1 MTAAGEWLAAH
12 AGGAPPELLDAM
24 LGALPRSGGAVP
36 EELAAAALGLLRTV
50 LGGSGGR
57 EDALPLLAAD
67 ALLTHAFHAQA
78 EFAPERLAEFAD
90 RLGAGGE
97 LGGLLQPASG
107 S

>member
-1 MTAAGEWLAAH
+1 MTAAGEWLAGH
-12 AGGAPPELLDAM
+12 TEGAPPELLEAM
-24 LGALPRSGGAVP
+24 LIALPPASGAVP
-36 EELAAAALGLLRTV
+36 EDLAAAALGLLRTV

-78 EFAPERLAEFAD
+78 EIDPGRLPEFAA

-97 LGGLLQPASG
+97 LGALLQPGSG
-107 S
+107 A